1 MSSVKG
7 QVKRLDTNV
16 YEIISNEYEQCYIE
30 KGIVC
35 FGDEEVGEVYYADYF
50 RYDEHIESNDF
61 DDLDSLWEYMR
72 EEMNFSWSTIEQIL
86 FNWGG

>member
-7 QVKRLDTNV
+7 KVKRLDTNV
-16 YEIISNEYEQCYIE
+16 YEIISNEFEECYVE

-35 FGDEEVGEVYYADYF
+35 VGDKEVGHVYYADYF
-50 RYDEHIESNDF
+50 RYDEHMESNDF

-86 FNWGG
+86 FN